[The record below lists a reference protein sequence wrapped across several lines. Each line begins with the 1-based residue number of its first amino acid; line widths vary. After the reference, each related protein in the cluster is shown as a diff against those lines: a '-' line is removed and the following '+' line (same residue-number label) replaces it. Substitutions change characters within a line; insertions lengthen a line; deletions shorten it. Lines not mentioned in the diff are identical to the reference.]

1 MFFTSHIETLKTRAR
16 STNISKLKHVQFFN
30 IFKIVMFATLKKI
43 SLLDFI
49 ILPTHRQ
56 KQKTDFYKKI
66 SNSGTLQ
73 IDFQISCA
81 KTFMSNN
88 ITIILLLLASKGT
101 SIQLHIHGGS
111 RDCF

>member
-1 MFFTSHIETLKTRAR
+1 MYNCLKIFTIA
-16 STNISKLKHVQFFN
+16 
-30 IFKIVMFATLKKI
+30 MFATVKKF
-43 SLLDFI
+43 LFDFI
-49 ILPTHRQ
+49 IPPNHRQ
-56 KQKTDFYKKI
+56 KQKTDYYKKI

-73 IDFQISCA
+73 IDFQIFCA

-101 SIQLHIHGGS
+101 SIQLHVYGGS